1 MKKGDKLIC
10 LENINNPFNKPLF
23 KKDGIYE
30 VLYVDNEG
38 VTPTVCIN
46 HILYANEYSDFDLEW
61 VLKNF
66 KIC

>member
-1 MKKGDKLIC
+1 MKKSDKLIC
-10 LENINNPFNKPLF
+10 LSDISNSLHQPLF
-23 KKDGIYE
+23 KKDEVYE

-38 VTPTVCIN
+38 VIPIVCIN

>member
-10 LENINNPFNKPLF
+10 LSDINNLQRLPLF
-23 KKDGIYE
+23 KKDEVYE

-38 VTPTVCIN
+38 IIPTVCIN
-46 HILYANEYSDFDLEW
+46 HILYAIEYIDFDLEW